1 MIDIV
6 KAMYG
11 DMGINSLIFTLTN
24 RVPAVVDADR
34 CTVYIVDGDE
44 LWAMQVRPSVHGVR
58 RLSIVCPASV
68 EHRPSVAMTDSSVR
82 SIRYTYVAHTS
93 HIRHTDATPTM
104 VRISSLTNYLGTV
117 E

>member
-44 LWAMQVRPSVHGVR
+44 LWAMQVRPSVHPSWGPSSVH
-58 RLSIVCPASV
+58 RLSIVCGTSSVRHLWNIVCPSSV
-68 EHRPSVAMTDSSVR
+68 EHRLSIVCGTSSVR
-82 SIRYTYVAHTS
+82 RND
-93 HIRHTDATPTM
+93 RQ
-104 VRISSLTNYLGTV
+104 
-117 E
+117 